1 MHGLR
6 GNPMKILSAAALA
19 SLMMVGGAAAQAP
32 PAGAPRPPPPP
43 PPPSIPAAL
52 ALEAAQTA
60 MTTCTANG
68 YNVGVAVVDSGGGT
82 RLLIGVDAARQGAID
97 SSVRKAFTAV
107 TMGGSTAPI
116 ETQAKTD
123 EALKAKIAADPR
135 LFARAGGLPITVGG
149 KIVAAIGVGGA
160 PGGEKDEAC
169 ALAGIAKIQSR
180 LK

>member
-1 MHGLR
+1 
-6 GNPMKILSAAALA
+6 MKILSAAALA
-19 SLMMVGGAAAQAP
+19 ALMMAGGAAAQSP
-32 PAGAPRPPPPP
+32 PASAPRSPPPP
-43 PPPSIPAAL
+43 PPPSIPAVL

-68 YNVGVAVVDSGGGT
+68 YNVGVAVVDSAGGT
-82 RLLIGVDAARQGAID
+82 RLLIGVDAARQGALD
-97 SSVRKAFTAV
+97 SAVKKAFTAV
-107 TMGGSTAPI
+107 TLAGPTAAT
-116 ETQAKTD
+116 EAQAKTD

-160 PGGEKDEAC
+160 PGGEKDEVC
-169 ALAGIAKIQSR
+169 ALAGVAKIQDR